1 MSSPALY
8 VVHALAEELEKR
20 GGSER
25 VSSVAGILSQLSSS
39 CIEHVRAAGGIY
51 HFFRNHPSL
60 FELESCVGRSAA
72 GRKVAFKRVTLLSPS
87 SSSQGAVTPSER
99 LTRRHSPSLSVPRD
113 SAKRTSS
120 AGLKDWDCAQCS
132 YSNFRKRT
140 SCRLCGAGGGIARPL
155 SLSPAS
161 SPEQERTTRK
171 RLAISPVVSKTMDAW
186 RDEASDD
193 KTFDDAF
200 PAIEIQD
207 RTSRKKR
214 VAISP
219 IVDDVCAIEIPKPTR
234 AVVVDGDNA
243 EAELDRNF
251 DLLVERL
258 ARLLAP
264 PPRARA
270 SLLAAVDTDGW
281 TSPGFGCAAPPP
293 LVRRNGPP
301 SWRQSIAPP
310 GWAPA
315 SEGAAWLQRNATWD
329 VGMKKSA
336 ARHLN
341 SYAGRQPIATQG
353 WASASEDQECGDA
366 GADEGWLQRE
376 SLFDATWTQDPGVG
390 CQRTAG
396 LHAGSW

>member
-1 MSSPALY
+1 MLGWQ
-8 VVHALAEELEKR
+8 HL
-20 GGSER
+20 
-25 VSSVAGILSQLSSS
+25 I
-39 CIEHVRAAGGIY
+39 
-51 HFFRNHPSL
+51 
-60 FELESCVGRSAA
+60 
-72 GRKVAFKRVTLLSPS
+72 
-87 SSSQGAVTPSER
+87 
-99 LTRRHSPSLSVPRD
+99 
-113 SAKRTSS
+113 KRTSHDMQWALDEGCRVRQRHARGYLACRFGAVGKGPRDEGIS
-120 AGLKDWDCAQCS
+120 GERRGTVKGFCEIKRTGERDAGLDP
-132 YSNFRKRT
+132 
-140 SCRLCGAGGGIARPL
+140 RLIGCGAGGGIARPL

-301 SWRQSIAPP
+301 SW
-310 GWAPA
+310 
-315 SEGAAWLQRNATWD
+315 
-329 VGMKKSA
+329 
-336 ARHLN
+336 
-341 SYAGRQPIATQG
+341 
-353 WASASEDQECGDA
+353 
-366 GADEGWLQRE
+366 
-376 SLFDATWTQDPGVG
+376 GVV
-390 CQRTAG
+390 
-396 LHAGSW
+396 